1 VDRRRSDVFATD
13 ALKQSWRRT
22 DWFGAI
28 VLSRVLTR
36 QKHQQRGIDVAHAT
50 DAKAAVRVRPK
61 EEFNFFQD
69 QRVRSIF
76 YQLLTAGVFGWL
88 VWYLIGNTAHNLE
101 VRGMNTGFGFWN
113 VSAGFDTDFKLI
125 NYTPGVGTYGR
136 IFWIGAL
143 NTLLVSFMAI
153 ILSTVLGF
161 FIGVLRLSN
170 NWLVSKVALVYVEVF
185 RNIPLLIQIIFWFIG
200 VFSLLPLVKS
210 TIDLSFGAGRLLL
223 NNRGLYMATPIPG
236 DLFWMTLVAFAV
248 AVVGAIIYR
257 RRARKIQDA
266 TGEQTRTLPQSLAA
280 IILLPLI
287 VFFAT
292 GMPLEWDV
300 PALKGFNFTG
310 GTSVPPAFLA
320 LLVALTIYHAASFAE
335 SVRAGILS
343 VNRGQ
348 TDAAMSIGL
357 KPGKVMGLVIIPQ
370 AMPAIVPPM
379 ISNWMDTVKNSS
391 LAIAIGY
398 SDIVSLFMQT
408 ALNQAG
414 YAVEMVGLT
423 MAFYMFISLTISFFL
438 NIYNKRV
445 QLVER

>member
-1 VDRRRSDVFATD
+1 MSKDTNGGKLMRA
-13 ALKQSWRRT
+13 
-22 DWFGAI
+22 
-28 VLSRVLTR
+28 
-36 QKHQQRGIDVAHAT
+36 
-50 DAKAAVRVRPK
+50 RPK

-69 QRVRSIF
+69 QRVRSAF
-76 YQLLTAGVFGWL
+76 YQLMTAGIVGWL
-88 VWYLIGNTAHNLE
+88 AWFLISNTAHNLE

-125 NYTPGVGTYGR
+125 DYQPGVGTFGR

-153 ILSTVLGF
+153 IASTVLGF
-161 FIGVLRLSN
+161 FIGVLRLSS
-170 NWLVSKVALVYVEVF
+170 NWLIAKVALVYVEIF
-185 RNIPLLIQIIFWFIG
+185 RNVPLLIQIVFWFIG
-200 VFSLLPLVKS
+200 VFSLLPKVRQ
-210 TIDLSFGAGRLLL
+210 TIDLSFGAERVLL
-223 NNRGLYMATPIPG
+223 NNRGLYFATPIPG
-236 DLFWMTLVAFAV
+236 DLFWMTLSTLAIAL
-248 AVVGAIIYR
+248 VGAFIYR
-257 RRARKIQDA
+257 RRARKRQDES
-266 TGEQTRTLPQSLAA
+266 GVQTRTLLPSLAA
-280 IILLPLI
+280 IVLLPL
-287 VFFAT
+287 VVYYAT
-292 GMPLEWDV
+292 GRPLEWDV
-300 PALKGFNFTG
+300 PTLQGFNFVG

-320 LLVALTIYHAASFAE
+320 LLVSLSIYHAAHIAE

-348 TDAAMSIGL
+348 TDAAMAIGL
-357 KPGKVMGLVIIPQ
+357 TPGRVLSLVIIPQ
-370 AMPAIVPPM
+370 AMPAIVPPL
-379 ISNWMDTVKNSS
+379 ISNWMNTVKNSS

-423 MAFYMFISLTISFFL
+423 MAFYMVISLTISFFL

>member
-1 VDRRRSDVFATD
+1 MAD
-13 ALKQSWRRT
+13 
-22 DWFGAI
+22 
-28 VLSRVLTR
+28 
-36 QKHQQRGIDVAHAT
+36 AT
-50 DAKAAVRVRPK
+50 DAKAAVRERPK

-76 YQLLTAGVFGWL
+76 YQLLTAGIFGWL

-125 NYTPGVGTYGR
+125 EYEPGVGTYGR
-136 IFWIGAL
+136 IFMIGAL
-143 NTLLVSFMAI
+143 NTLLVSFVAI

-161 FIGVLRLSN
+161 FIGVLRLSS
-170 NWLVSKVALVYVEVF
+170 NWLVSKAALTYVEIF
-185 RNIPLLIQIIFWFIG
+185 RNVPLLIQIVFWFIG
-200 VFSLLPLVKS
+200 VFSLLPVVKK
-210 TIDLSFGAGRLLL
+210 TIDLSFGAERLLL
-223 NNRGLYMATPIPG
+223 NNRGLYFATPIPG
-236 DLFWMTLVAFAV
+236 ELFWMTLVALAIAV
-248 AVVGAIIYR
+248 IGVIIFR
-257 RRARKIQDA
+257 RRAKKLQEADG
-266 TGEQTRTLPQSLAA
+266 TQTNTLLPSIAA
-280 IILLPLI
+280 IVLLPLV
-287 VFFAT
+287 VFFIT

-300 PALKGFNFTG
+300 PELKGFNFVG

-320 LLVALTIYHAASFAE
+320 LVVALTIYHAASIAE

-348 TDAAMSIGL
+348 SDAAMSIGL
-357 KPGKVMGLVIIPQ
+357 KPGRVMSLVIIPQ